1 MAILIFIFTTLIIC
15 FVDLIMQQN
24 KNIDDIPDK
33 DLIFHDKY
41 NLFGNN
47 YQLIITKETLI
58 SFGLYLLIYCIAVE
72 PLIYV
77 FIYKSEYSLTGVHE
91 SLALKKLTGNKLSQ
105 KDYTITFFKFIGF
118 QFIFS
123 LFSLLFYGLFLFSI
137 VMIRYVVE
145 WRPPTQ
151 QMRDSASAS
160 APPASAPPAT
170 LPQSA

>member
-58 SFGLYLLIYCIAVE
+58 SFGLYLLIYCIAIE

-91 SLALKKLTGNKLSQ
+91 SLSLKKLTGNKLTK
-105 KDYTITFFKFIGF
+105 KDYMITFLKFIGF
-118 QFIFS
+118 QS
-123 LFSLLFYGLFLFSI
+123 LFSIFPLLFYGLFLFSI
-137 VMIRYVVE
+137 VMIRYVVK
-145 WRPPTQ
+145 WRPPTP
-151 QMRDSASAS
+151 QMR
-160 APPASAPPAT
+160 ASAPPAT